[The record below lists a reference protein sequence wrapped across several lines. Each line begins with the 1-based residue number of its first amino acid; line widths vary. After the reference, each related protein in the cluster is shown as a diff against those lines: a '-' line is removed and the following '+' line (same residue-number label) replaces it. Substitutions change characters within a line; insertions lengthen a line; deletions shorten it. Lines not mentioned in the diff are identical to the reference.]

1 MVGADA
7 VLDVKQIA
15 RWSGCLGNA
24 VTVRPIPGAKHDV
37 FLSPKPAREA
47 AYSTIDAWLRDSA
60 LGC

>member
-1 MVGADA
+1 MVGSDA

-24 VTVRPIPGAKHDV
+24 VTVRPIAGAKHDV

-47 AYSTIDAWLRDSA
+47 AYATIDAWLRDSA
-60 LGC
+60 LVS